1 MTLTT
6 VWQTTVQTILHLM
19 KTDTVHL
26 IYMFNDTFSASYHLN
41 VVGKHNIA
49 NCIAALCVAYEQGIS
64 PCEIQKGLNNFHGAD
79 RRFQYKGDVAGITII
94 DDYAHHPSEIKATL
108 TAALN
113 HKHNRLWCVFQP
125 HTYTR
130 TKAFLKDFANSLS
143 IADKVIVTDIYAARE
158 KDPGDISGKDLER
171 ELLLLGADAIY
182 ISDFDDIENFI
193 LKNCVKGDLLITMGA
208 GNVVDIG
215 EELLSF

>member
-1 MTLTT
+1 
-6 VWQTTVQTILHLM
+6 M
-19 KTDTVHL
+19 K
-26 IYMFNDTFSASYHLN
+26 F
-41 VVGKHNIA
+41 
-49 NCIAALCVAYEQGIS
+49 
-64 PCEIQKGLNNFHGAD
+64 QKGLNNFHGAD

-182 ISDFDDIENFI
+182 ISDFDEIENFI

-208 GNVVDIG
+208 P
-215 EELLSF
+215 EML